1 MQSKALYQHLLTPT
15 RVAHLAHAHHRHLRR
30 KQQTIAKELD
40 VLMRKRRSSAQLKLL
55 EELVRCC
62 WSAQGG
68 SSSAPERAQERGQDQ
83 GQREATS
90 NERRPRE
97 ALPHLLQPPASPEPS
112 GSSSCPAS
120 NKLIQSQ
127 IKIVVYEP
135 LMSTLDMDSVVEFV
149 DTVDSL
155 DEETDLIL
163 TNRMDE
169 KILKYESKIFTRDLY
184 GDN

>member
-1 MQSKALYQHLLTPT
+1 MLAPT
-15 RVAHLAHAHHRHLRR
+15 LVAHLAHAHHRHLRR

-90 NERRPRE
+90 NERWPRE

-112 GSSSCPAS
+112 GSSSCPARLTTCDRHPNGS
-120 NKLIQSQ
+120 ARRGRRDAEEEEDKAKEHARTDAAGRWRLADLPAQRRSSPRFAVA
-127 IKIVVYEP
+127 KAARCVVWLWP
-135 LMSTLDMDSVVEFV
+135 WWP
-149 DTVDSL
+149 
-155 DEETDLIL
+155 
-163 TNRMDE
+163 
-169 KILKYESKIFTRDLY
+169 
-184 GDN
+184 